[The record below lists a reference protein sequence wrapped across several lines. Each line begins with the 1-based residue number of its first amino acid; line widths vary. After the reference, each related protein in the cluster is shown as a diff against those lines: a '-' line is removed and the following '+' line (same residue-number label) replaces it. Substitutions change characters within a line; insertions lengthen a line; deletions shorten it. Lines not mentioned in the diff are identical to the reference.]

1 MSKHSNVDEV
11 FLKLLTDWTQLSAH
25 SAEQAVMK
33 ILNNSGE
40 YLSDEQMKAVSNF
53 HDLYFEEDEVS
64 NSKEVM
70 NREVDDLIDAIRSGM
85 GEDEIDAI
93 ANKVDEDEDAKKT
106 RLSLSGVQKS
116 LETIIQLEDGLRDKL
131 IPVLTS
137 MQFEDTIKQYLSRLV
152 YAWKTSL
159 ESDMDTPEQVAAVAE
174 SIALRLGT
182 QYEREVYYPKVLQRE
197 APEEEV
203 EEITFLDSLT

>member
-1 MSKHSNVDEV
+1 MSQDLNVDEV
-11 FLKLLTDWTQLSAH
+11 FLKLMTDWTLLSSH

-53 HDLYFEEDEVS
+53 HDLYFEDDEVS
-64 NSKEVM
+64 NSKEDM
-70 NREVDDLIDAIRSGM
+70 NREVDDLIDAIRSGA
-85 GEDEIDAI
+85 DESDIDAI
-93 ANKVDEDEDAKKT
+93 AHRVDEDEDAKKT

-137 MQFEDTIKQYLSRLV
+137 MQFEDTIKQYLNRLV
-152 YAWKTSL
+152 FAWKTSI
-159 ESDMDTPEQVAAVAE
+159 ESGMDKPEDVAE
-174 SIALRLGT
+174 VAERIAMRLGT
-182 QYEREVYYPKVLQRE
+182 QYEREVYYPRVLGQE